1 MLKNW
6 KGKKEKLKGW
16 VFLSLLLFSWLRA
29 GVSPLFVQGNNRFGF
44 SLFSELMAEDFNE
57 NIFIS
62 PISIYLALLST
73 YNGAEGETKEAMAK
87 TLNLKEMKL
96 DSLNTALSD
105 LHQFLRRPIPQVEL
119 KIANSLWARK
129 GISLKREFLER
140 NRKFFKAKIK
150 TLDFSQP
157 SAIKEINQWVR
168 KNTKGKIEKI
178 IEKIE
183 RNVVLFILNAVY
195 FQGKWQREFP
205 KEKTKE
211 DFFYSPRGEEKILLM
226 SQSGRFL
233 YLKKENWAAVAL
245 PYGKGEMSIYLFL
258 PDTNFPL
265 ASLVQWLGGRWE
277 EVLKEFDEREG
288 EISLPRIHLTY
299 EKSFKEILKRMNMAI
314 AFDPKKADF
323 TGMSGEGGLFIN
335 DVRHKTYL
343 SITEEGTEAAAVTS
357 VEMALTALPERFH
370 LVFNRPFFFAIRDNR
385 TGLILFT
392 GAFFTPKG

>member
-1 MLKNW
+1 
-6 KGKKEKLKGW
+6 
-16 VFLSLLLFSWLRA
+16 
-29 GVSPLFVQGNNRFGF
+29 
-44 SLFSELMAEDFNE
+44 
-57 NIFIS
+57 
-62 PISIYLALLST
+62 
-73 YNGAEGETKEAMAK
+73 
-87 TLNLKEMKL
+87 
-96 DSLNTALSD
+96 
-105 LHQFLRRPIPQVEL
+105 
-119 KIANSLWARK
+119 
-129 GISLKREFLER
+129 
-140 NRKFFKAKIK
+140 
-150 TLDFSQP
+150 
-157 SAIKEINQWVR
+157 
-168 KNTKGKIEKI
+168 
-178 IEKIE
+178 
-183 RNVVLFILNAVY
+183 
-195 FQGKWQREFP
+195 
-205 KEKTKE
+205 
-211 DFFYSPRGEEKILLM
+211 
-226 SQSGRFL
+226 GRFL